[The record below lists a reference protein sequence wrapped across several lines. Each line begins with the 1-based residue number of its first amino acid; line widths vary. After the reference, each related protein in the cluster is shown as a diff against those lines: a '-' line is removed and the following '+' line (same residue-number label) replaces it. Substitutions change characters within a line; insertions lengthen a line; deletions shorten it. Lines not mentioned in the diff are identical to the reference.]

1 MQTVAVCNNNEGGA
15 MRVTI
20 KEVAQLAKVSP
31 STVSRVLT
39 DHPKISQAT
48 KDKVWKAMKTLDYHP
63 NVTARKLATNA
74 TKTIGLLL
82 PSDVKLLAEN
92 PFFIQVLTGITSYA
106 QSKGYYVMLTNAETS
121 EGEVDALNHL
131 FRSNLIDGVIMTI
144 VREDDAC
151 INFLKE
157 NNHPYVVIGKPNDTE
172 NALWVDNDNF
182 QAMYEM
188 VNHLIR
194 LGNQKIAFIGG
205 SSELTVTK
213 NRRSGY
219 EMALNNRGISVEESL
234 VKSVKFSEQGG
245 YDATL
250 ELLELMDFDAIATT
264 DDLIAIGALK
274 ALKEKKRKDI
284 TVTGFN
290 NTPIGRYQNPP
301 LLTVEI
307 NAEELGTYAAK
318 LLIDKLNNV
327 ESRMNNYI
335 VDTTLIKS

>member
-1 MQTVAVCNNNEGGA
+1 

-20 KEVAQLAKVSP
+20 KEVAKLAGVSP

-48 KDKVWKAMKTLDYHP
+48 KDRVWKIMKELDYHP

-82 PSDVKLLAEN
+82 PNDVKLLAEN
-92 PFFIQVLTGITSYA
+92 PFFIQVLTGVTTYA
-106 QSKGYYVMLTNAETS
+106 QSKGYYIMLTNADTG
-121 EGEVDALNHL
+121 EGEIDALNHL
-131 FRSNLIDGVIMTI
+131 FRSNLIDGVIMTV
-144 VREDDAC
+144 VREDDPC
-151 INFLKE
+151 IEFLKK
-157 NNHPYVVIGKPNDTE
+157 NNYPYVVIGKPVDT
-172 NALWVDNDNF
+172 NSTLWVDNDNF

-188 VNHLIR
+188 VNYLIK

-219 EMALNNRGISVEESL
+219 EMALSNRGIHLDDEM
-234 VKSVKFSEQGG
+234 VKGVKFSEAGG
-245 YDATL
+245 YAAAK
-250 ELLELMDFDAIATT
+250 ELLGQKDLDAIATT
-264 DDLIAIGALK
+264 DDLIAVGALK
-274 ALKEKKRKDI
+274 ALKDAGREDI

-290 NTPIGRYQNPP
+290 NTPIGHYQTPP

-307 NAEELGTYAAK
+307 NAVELGHFAAR
-318 LLIDKLNNV
+318 LLIEKLTNADSGLN
-327 ESRMNNYI
+327 SYI
-335 VDTTLIKS
+335 VDTKLIKNK

>member
-1 MQTVAVCNNNEGGA
+1 

-20 KEVAQLAKVSP
+20 KEVAKLAGVSP

-48 KDKVWKAMKTLDYHP
+48 KDRVWKAMKELDYHP

-82 PSDVKLLAEN
+82 PNDVKLLAEN
-92 PFFIQVLTGITSYA
+92 PFFIQVLTGITTYA
-106 QSKGYYVMLTNAETS
+106 QSKGYYIMLTNADSS
-121 EGEVDALNHL
+121 EGEIDALRHL
-131 FRSNLIDGVIMTI
+131 FRSNLIDGVIMTV
-144 VREDDAC
+144 VREDDKC
-151 INFLKE
+151 VEFLQEGK
-157 NNHPYVVIGKPNDTE
+157 HPYVVIGKPNDTDST
-172 NALWVDNDNF
+172 LWVDNDNF

-188 VNHLIR
+188 VNHLIK

-219 EMALNNRGISVEESL
+219 EMALTNRGLHLEEDL
-234 VKSVKFSEQGG
+234 IKGVKFSEAGG
-245 YDATL
+245 YAAAK
-250 ELLELMDFDAIATT
+250 ELLETTQFDAIATT
-264 DDLIAIGALK
+264 DDLIAVGALK
-274 ALKEKKRKDI
+274 ALKDSNIENI

-290 NTPIGRYQNPP
+290 NTPVGKYQTPP

-307 NAEELGTYAAK
+307 NAVELGHYAAK
-318 LLIDKLNNV
+318 LLIEKLTNV
-327 ESRMNNYI
+327 ESTLNSYI
-335 VDTTLIKS
+335 VDTELITN